1 MIVLGGSSRQALLAL
16 RGALDEQLKGSS
28 SSECTALSADL
39 FKALGAVGSSVGL
52 RRALTD
58 PARDHASKSAL
69 ITDLFGSQIGAK
81 AVSLLVTAASYR
93 WSSSSEIADAIEQIA
108 VEAEATAANGEG
120 SLDRVEEELFLFSR
134 LIVTSNDLRLAL
146 NDRADSTDRKV
157 ALIDSIFATK
167 AAPSTVRLLEALVGG
182 TRGRS
187 IEAALAAFAHAVS
200 ARRNRLVA
208 IVRSVLA
215 LTPTQSEK
223 LAASLTKQVGQPVHI
238 NTEIDP
244 SVLGGIEV
252 RFADEIIDGTMS
264 NRLAEASR
272 ALAV

>member
-16 RGALDEQLKGSS
+16 RGALDEQLKGASS
-28 SSECTALSADL
+28 AECTALSADL

-58 PARDHASKSAL
+58 PARDHASKTAL
-69 ITDLFGSQIGAK
+69 INDLFGSQIGAK
-81 AVSLLVTAASYR
+81 AVSLLVSAASFR
-93 WSSSSEIADAIEQIA
+93 WSSSSEIADALEQIA
-108 VEAEATAANGEG
+108 VEAEATAANSEN

-134 LIVTSNDLRLAL
+134 LIVTSNELRLAL

-157 ALIDSIFATK
+157 ALVDSIFAAK
-167 AAPSTVRLLEALVGG
+167 AAPSTVRLLQALVGG

-187 IEAALAAFAHAVS
+187 IEAALSAFAHAVS

-208 IVRSVLA
+208 VVRSVIA
-215 LTPTQSEK
+215 LTPAQAEK

-252 RFADEIIDGTMS
+252 RFADEIIDGTIS

>member
-16 RGALDEQLKGSS
+16 RGALDEQLKGASS
-28 SSECTALSADL
+28 AECTALSADL

-58 PARDHASKSAL
+58 PARDHASKTAL
-69 ITDLFGSQIGAK
+69 INDLFGSQIGAK
-81 AVSLLVTAASYR
+81 VVSLLVSAASFR
-93 WSSSSEIADAIEQIA
+93 WSSSSEIADALEQIA
-108 VEAEATAANGEG
+108 VEAEATAANGENA
-120 SLDRVEEELFLFSR
+120 LDRVEEELFLFSR
-134 LIVTSNDLRLAL
+134 LIVTSNELRLAL

-157 ALIDSIFATK
+157 ALVDSIFAAK

-187 IEAALAAFAHAVS
+187 IEAALSAFAHAVS

-208 IVRSVLA
+208 VVRSVIA
-215 LTPTQSEK
+215 LTPAQAEK

-252 RFADEIIDGTMS
+252 RFADEIIDGTIS

>member
-69 ITDLFGSQIGAK
+69 ITDLFGSQIDAK

-157 ALIDSIFATK
+157 ALIDSIFAPK
-167 AAPSTVRLLEALVGG
+167 ASPSTVRLLEALVGG

-187 IEAALAAFAHAVS
+187 IEASLSAFAHAVS

-208 IVRSVLA
+208 IVRSVIA
-215 LTPTQSEK
+215 LTPAQSEK

-252 RFADEIIDGTMS
+252 RFADEIIDGTIS

>member
-16 RGALDEQLKGSS
+16 RGALDEQLKGASS
-28 SSECTALSADL
+28 AECTALSADL

-58 PARDHASKSAL
+58 PARDHASKTAL
-69 ITDLFGSQIGAK
+69 INDLFGSQIGAK
-81 AVSLLVTAASYR
+81 AVSLLVSAASFR

-108 VEAEATAANGEG
+108 VEAEVTAANSEN

-134 LIVTSNDLRLAL
+134 LIVTSNELRLAL

-157 ALIDSIFATK
+157 ALVDSIFAAK

-187 IEAALAAFAHAVS
+187 IEAALSAFAHAVS

-208 IVRSVLA
+208 VVRSVIA
-215 LTPTQSEK
+215 LTPAQSEK

-252 RFADEIIDGTMS
+252 RFADEIIDGTIS

>member
-16 RGALDEQLKGSS
+16 RGALDEQLKGASS
-28 SSECTALSADL
+28 AECTALSADL

-58 PARDHASKSAL
+58 PARDHASKTAL
-69 ITDLFGSQIGAK
+69 INDLFGSQIGAK
-81 AVSLLVTAASYR
+81 AVSLLVSAASFR
-93 WSSSSEIADAIEQIA
+93 WSSSSEIADALEQIA
-108 VEAEATAANGEG
+108 VEAEATAANGENA
-120 SLDRVEEELFLFSR
+120 LDRVEEELFLFSR
-134 LIVTSNDLRLAL
+134 LIVTSNELRLAL

-157 ALIDSIFATK
+157 ALVHSIFAAK

-187 IEAALAAFAHAVS
+187 IEAALSAFAHAVS

-208 IVRSVLA
+208 VVRSVIA
-215 LTPTQSEK
+215 LTPAQAEK

-252 RFADEIIDGTMS
+252 RFADEIIDGTIS

>member
-16 RGALDEQLKGSS
+16 RGALDEQLKGASS
-28 SSECTALSADL
+28 AECTALSADL

-58 PARDHASKSAL
+58 PARDHASKTAL
-69 ITDLFGSQIGAK
+69 INDLFGSQIGAK
-81 AVSLLVTAASYR
+81 AVSLLVSAASFR

-108 VEAEATAANGEG
+108 VEAEATAANSEN

-134 LIVTSNDLRLAL
+134 LIVTSNELRLAL

-157 ALIDSIFATK
+157 ALVDSIFAAK
-167 AAPSTVRLLEALVGG
+167 AAPSTVRLLQALVGG

-187 IEAALAAFAHAVS
+187 IEAALSAFAHAVS

-208 IVRSVLA
+208 VVRSVIA
-215 LTPTQSEK
+215 LNPAQSEK

-252 RFADEIIDGTMS
+252 RFADEIIDGTIS

>member
-16 RGALDEQLKGSS
+16 RGALDEQLKGASS
-28 SSECTALSADL
+28 AECTALSADL
-39 FKALGAVGSSVGL
+39 FKALGALASSIGL

-58 PARDHASKSAL
+58 PARDHASKTAL
-69 ITDLFGSQIGAK
+69 INDLFGSQIGAK
-81 AVSLLVTAASYR
+81 AVSLLVSAASFR

-108 VEAEATAANGEG
+108 VEAEATAANGENA
-120 SLDRVEEELFLFSR
+120 LDRVEEELFLFSR
-134 LIVTSNDLRLAL
+134 LIVTSNELRLAL

-157 ALIDSIFATK
+157 ALVDSIFAAK
-167 AAPSTVRLLEALVGG
+167 AAPSTVRLLQALVGG

-187 IEAALAAFAHAVS
+187 IEAALSAFAHAVS

-208 IVRSVLA
+208 VVRSVIA
-215 LTPTQSEK
+215 LTPAQSEK

-252 RFADEIIDGTMS
+252 RFADEIIDGTIS

>member
-16 RGALDEQLKGSS
+16 RGALDEQLKGASS
-28 SSECTALSADL
+28 AECTALSTDL

-58 PARDHASKSAL
+58 PARDHASKTAL
-69 ITDLFGSQIGAK
+69 INDLFGSQIGAK
-81 AVSLLVTAASYR
+81 AVSLLVSAASFR
-93 WSSSSEIADAIEQIA
+93 WSSSSEIADALEQIA
-108 VEAEATAANGEG
+108 VEAEATAANGENA
-120 SLDRVEEELFLFSR
+120 LDRVEEELFLFSR
-134 LIVTSNDLRLAL
+134 LIVTSNELRLAL

-157 ALIDSIFATK
+157 ALVDSIFAAK

-187 IEAALAAFAHAVS
+187 IEAALSAFAHAVS

-208 IVRSVLA
+208 VVRSVIA
-215 LTPTQSEK
+215 LTPAQSEK

-252 RFADEIIDGTMS
+252 RFADEIIDGTIS

>member
-16 RGALDEQLKGSS
+16 RGALDEQLKGASS
-28 SSECTALSADL
+28 AECTALSADL

-58 PARDHASKSAL
+58 PARDHASKTAL
-69 ITDLFGSQIGAK
+69 INDLFGSQIGAK
-81 AVSLLVTAASYR
+81 AVSLLVSAASFR

-108 VEAEATAANGEG
+108 VEAEATAANSEN

-134 LIVTSNDLRLAL
+134 LIVTSNELRLAL

-157 ALIDSIFATK
+157 ALIDSIFAAK
-167 AAPSTVRLLEALVGG
+167 AAPSTVRLLQALVGG

-187 IEAALAAFAHAVS
+187 IEAALSAFAHAVS

-208 IVRSVLA
+208 VVRSVIA
-215 LTPTQSEK
+215 LTPAQSEK

-252 RFADEIIDGTMS
+252 RFADEIIDGTIS

>member
-16 RGALDEQLKGSS
+16 RGALDEQLKGAS

-39 FKALGAVGSSVGL
+39 FKALGALASSIGL

-69 ITDLFGSQIGAK
+69 INDLFGKEIGAK
-81 AVSLLVTAASYR
+81 ALSLVVSAASYR
-93 WSSSSEIADAIEQIA
+93 WSSSGEIADALEQIA
-108 VEAEATAANGEG
+108 VEAEATAANQEKA
-120 SLDRVEEELFLFSR
+120 LDAVEEELFVFSR
-134 LIVTSNDLRLAL
+134 LLVTHNDLRLAL
-146 NDRADSTDRKV
+146 NDRADSLERKR
-157 ALIDSIFATK
+157 ALVDGIFASK
-167 AAPSTVRLLEALVGG
+167 ANPSTVRLLEALVSGS
-182 TRGRS
+182 RGRS
-187 IEAALAAFAHAVS
+187 IEAALSAFAHAVS

-208 IVRSVLA
+208 VVRSVVA
-215 LTPTQSEK
+215 LTPAQREK
-223 LAASLTKQVGQPVHI
+223 LSSALTKQVGQPVHI

-252 RFADEIIDGTMS
+252 RFADEIIDGTIS

>member
-16 RGALDEQLKGSS
+16 RGALDEQLKGASS
-28 SSECTALSADL
+28 AECTALSADL

-58 PARDHASKSAL
+58 PARDHASKTAL
-69 ITDLFGSQIGAK
+69 INDLFGSQIGAK
-81 AVSLLVTAASYR
+81 AVSLLVSAASFR
-93 WSSSSEIADAIEQIA
+93 WSSSSEIADALEQIA
-108 VEAEATAANGEG
+108 VEAEATAANGENA
-120 SLDRVEEELFLFSR
+120 LDRVEEELFLFSR
-134 LIVTSNDLRLAL
+134 LIVTSNELRLAL

-157 ALIDSIFATK
+157 ALVDSIFATK
-167 AAPSTVRLLEALVGG
+167 AAPSTVRLLQALVGG

-187 IEAALAAFAHAVS
+187 IEAALSAFAHAVS

-208 IVRSVLA
+208 VVRSVIA
-215 LTPTQSEK
+215 LTPAQAEK

-252 RFADEIIDGTMS
+252 RFADEIIDGTIS

>member
-16 RGALDEQLKGSS
+16 RGALDEQLKGASS
-28 SSECTALSADL
+28 AECTALSADL

-58 PARDHASKSAL
+58 PARDHASKTAL
-69 ITDLFGSQIGAK
+69 INDLFGSQIGAK
-81 AVSLLVTAASYR
+81 AVSLLVSAASFR
-93 WSSSSEIADAIEQIA
+93 WSSSSEIADALEQIA
-108 VEAEATAANGEG
+108 VEAEATAANGENA
-120 SLDRVEEELFLFSR
+120 LDRVEEELFLFSR
-134 LIVTSNDLRLAL
+134 LIVTSNELRLAL

-157 ALIDSIFATK
+157 ALVDSIFAAK

-187 IEAALAAFAHAVS
+187 IEAALSAFAHAVS

-208 IVRSVLA
+208 VVRSVIA
-215 LTPTQSEK
+215 LTPAQAEK

-252 RFADEIIDGTMS
+252 RFADEIIDGTIS

>member
-16 RGALDEQLKGSS
+16 RGALDEQLKGASS
-28 SSECTALSADL
+28 AECTALSADL

-58 PARDHASKSAL
+58 PARDHASKTAL
-69 ITDLFGSQIGAK
+69 INDLFGSQIGAK
-81 AVSLLVTAASYR
+81 AVSLLVSAASFR

-108 VEAEATAANGEG
+108 VEAEATAANGENA
-120 SLDRVEEELFLFSR
+120 LDRVEEELFLFSR
-134 LIVTSNDLRLAL
+134 LIVTSDELRLAL

-157 ALIDSIFATK
+157 ALVDSIFAAK

-187 IEAALAAFAHAVS
+187 IEAALSAFAHAVS

-208 IVRSVLA
+208 VVRSVIA
-215 LTPTQSEK
+215 LTPAQSEK

-252 RFADEIIDGTMS
+252 RFADEIIDGTIS

>member
-69 ITDLFGSQIGAK
+69 ITDLFGSQIDAK

-187 IEAALAAFAHAVS
+187 IEASLSAFAHAVS

-208 IVRSVLA
+208 IVRSVIA
-215 LTPTQSEK
+215 LTPAQSEK

-252 RFADEIIDGTMS
+252 RFADEIIDGTIS

-272 ALAV
+272 ALAI

>member
-16 RGALDEQLKGSS
+16 RGALDEQLKGASS
-28 SSECTALSADL
+28 AECTALSADL

-58 PARDHASKSAL
+58 PARDHASKTAL
-69 ITDLFGSQIGAK
+69 INDLFGSQIGAK
-81 AVSLLVTAASYR
+81 AVSLLVSAASFR

-108 VEAEATAANGEG
+108 VEAEATAANGENA
-120 SLDRVEEELFLFSR
+120 LDRVEEELFLFSR
-134 LIVTSNDLRLAL
+134 LIVTSNELRLAL

-157 ALIDSIFATK
+157 ALIDSIFAAK
-167 AAPSTVRLLEALVGG
+167 AAPSTVRLLQALVGG

-187 IEAALAAFAHAVS
+187 IEAALSAFAHAVS

-208 IVRSVLA
+208 VVRSVIA
-215 LTPTQSEK
+215 LTPAQSEK

-252 RFADEIIDGTMS
+252 RFADEIIDGTIS

>member
-16 RGALDEQLKGSS
+16 RGALDEQLKGASS
-28 SSECTALSADL
+28 AECTALSADL

-58 PARDHASKSAL
+58 PARDHASKTAL
-69 ITDLFGSQIGAK
+69 INDLFGSQIGAK
-81 AVSLLVTAASYR
+81 AVSLLVSAASFR
-93 WSSSSEIADAIEQIA
+93 WSSSSEIADALEQIA
-108 VEAEATAANGEG
+108 VEAEATAANGENA
-120 SLDRVEEELFLFSR
+120 LDRVEEELFLFSR
-134 LIVTSNDLRLAL
+134 LIVTSNELRLAL
-146 NDRADSTDRKV
+146 NDRADSTDRKR
-157 ALIDSIFATK
+157 ALIDSIFAAK

-187 IEAALAAFAHAVS
+187 IEAALSAFAHAVS

-208 IVRSVLA
+208 VVRSVIA
-215 LTPTQSEK
+215 LTPAQSEK

-252 RFADEIIDGTMS
+252 RFADEIIDGTIS

>member
-16 RGALDEQLKGSS
+16 RGALDEQLKGASS
-28 SSECTALSADL
+28 AECTALSADL

-58 PARDHASKSAL
+58 PARDHASKTAL
-69 ITDLFGSQIGAK
+69 INDLFGSQIGAK
-81 AVSLLVTAASYR
+81 AVSLLVSAASFR

-108 VEAEATAANGEG
+108 VEAEATAANGENA
-120 SLDRVEEELFLFSR
+120 LDRVEEELFLFSR
-134 LIVTSNDLRLAL
+134 LIVTSNELRLAL

-157 ALIDSIFATK
+157 ALIDSIFAAK
-167 AAPSTVRLLEALVGG
+167 AAPSTVRLLQALVGG

-187 IEAALAAFAHAVS
+187 IEAALSAFAHAVS

-208 IVRSVLA
+208 VVRSVIA
-215 LTPTQSEK
+215 LTPAQAEK

-252 RFADEIIDGTMS
+252 RFADEIIDGTIS

>member
-16 RGALDEQLKGSS
+16 RGALDEQLKGASS
-28 SSECTALSADL
+28 AECTALSADL

-58 PARDHASKSAL
+58 PARDHASKTAL
-69 ITDLFGSQIGAK
+69 INDLFGSQIGAK
-81 AVSLLVTAASYR
+81 AVSLLVSAASFR
-93 WSSSSEIADAIEQIA
+93 WSSSSEIADALEQIA
-108 VEAEATAANGEG
+108 VEAEATAANGENA
-120 SLDRVEEELFLFSR
+120 LDRVEEELFLFSR
-134 LIVTSNDLRLAL
+134 LIVTSNELRLAL

-157 ALIDSIFATK
+157 ALVDSIFAAK
-167 AAPSTVRLLEALVGG
+167 AAPSTVRLLQALVGG

-187 IEAALAAFAHAVS
+187 IEAALSAFAHAVS

-208 IVRSVLA
+208 VVRSVIA
-215 LTPTQSEK
+215 LTPAQAEK

-252 RFADEIIDGTMS
+252 RFADEIIDGTIS

>member
-16 RGALDEQLKGSS
+16 RGALDEQLKGASS
-28 SSECTALSADL
+28 AECTALSADL

-58 PARDHASKSAL
+58 PARDHASKTAL
-69 ITDLFGSQIGAK
+69 INDLFGSQIGAK
-81 AVSLLVTAASYR
+81 AVSLLVSAASFR

-108 VEAEATAANGEG
+108 VEAEATAANGENA
-120 SLDRVEEELFLFSR
+120 LDRVEEELFLFSR
-134 LIVTSNDLRLAL
+134 LIVTSNELRLAL

-157 ALIDSIFATK
+157 ALIDSIFAAK

-187 IEAALAAFAHAVS
+187 IEAALSAFAHAVS

-208 IVRSVLA
+208 VVRSVIA
-215 LTPTQSEK
+215 LTPAQSEK

-252 RFADEIIDGTMS
+252 RFADEIIDGTIS

>member
-252 RFADEIIDGTMS
+252 RFADEIIDGTIS

>member
-16 RGALDEQLKGSS
+16 RGALDEQLKGASS
-28 SSECTALSADL
+28 AECTALSADL
-39 FKALGAVGSSVGL
+39 FKALGAIGSSVGL

-58 PARDHASKSAL
+58 PARDHASKTAL
-69 ITDLFGSQIGAK
+69 INDLFGSQIGGK
-81 AVSLLVTAASYR
+81 AVSLLVSAASFR
-93 WSSSSEIADAIEQIA
+93 WSTSSEIADAIEQIA
-108 VEAEATAANGEG
+108 VEAEATAANGEN

-134 LIVTSNDLRLAL
+134 LIVTSNELRLAL
-146 NDRADSTDRKV
+146 NDRADSTERKV
-157 ALIDSIFATK
+157 ALVDSIFAAK
-167 AAPSTVRLLEALVGG
+167 ATPSTVRLLQALVGG

-187 IEAALAAFAHAVS
+187 IEAALSPFAHAVS

-208 IVRSVLA
+208 VVRSVIA
-215 LTPTQSEK
+215 LTPAQTEK

-252 RFADEIIDGTMS
+252 RFADEIIDGTIS

>member
-16 RGALDEQLKGSS
+16 RGALDEQLKGASS
-28 SSECTALSADL
+28 AECTALSADL
-39 FKALGAVGSSVGL
+39 FKALGAAGSSVGL

-58 PARDHASKSAL
+58 PARDHASKTAL
-69 ITDLFGSQIGAK
+69 INDLFGSQIGAK
-81 AVSLLVTAASYR
+81 AVSLLVSAASFR
-93 WSSSSEIADAIEQIA
+93 WSSSSEIADALEQIA
-108 VEAEATAANGEG
+108 VEAEATAANGENA
-120 SLDRVEEELFLFSR
+120 LDRVEEELFLFSR
-134 LIVTSNDLRLAL
+134 LIVTSNELRLAL

-157 ALIDSIFATK
+157 ALVDSIFAAK

-187 IEAALAAFAHAVS
+187 IEAALSAFAHAVS

-208 IVRSVLA
+208 VVRSVIA
-215 LTPTQSEK
+215 LTPAQAEK

-252 RFADEIIDGTMS
+252 RFADEIIDGTIS

>member
-69 ITDLFGSQIGAK
+69 ITDLFGSQIDAK

-187 IEAALAAFAHAVS
+187 IEASLSAFAHAVS

-208 IVRSVLA
+208 IVRSVIA
-215 LTPTQSEK
+215 LTPAQSEK

-252 RFADEIIDGTMS
+252 RFADEIIDGTIS

>member
-16 RGALDEQLKGSS
+16 RGALDEQLKGASS
-28 SSECTALSADL
+28 AECTALSADL

-58 PARDHASKSAL
+58 PARDHASKTAL
-69 ITDLFGSQIGAK
+69 INDLFGSQIGAK
-81 AVSLLVTAASYR
+81 AVSLLVSAASSR

-108 VEAEATAANGEG
+108 VEAEATAANSENA
-120 SLDRVEEELFLFSR
+120 LDRVEEELFLFSR
-134 LIVTSNDLRLAL
+134 LIVTSNELRLAL

-157 ALIDSIFATK
+157 ALVDSIFAAK

-187 IEAALAAFAHAVS
+187 IEAALSAFAHAVS

-208 IVRSVLA
+208 VVRSVIA
-215 LTPTQSEK
+215 LTPAQSEK

-252 RFADEIIDGTMS
+252 RFADEIIDGTIS

>member
-16 RGALDEQLKGSS
+16 RGALDEQLKGASS
-28 SSECTALSADL
+28 AECTALSADL

-58 PARDHASKSAL
+58 PARDHASKTAL
-69 ITDLFGSQIGAK
+69 INDLFGSQIGAK
-81 AVSLLVTAASYR
+81 AVSLLVSAASFR

-108 VEAEATAANGEG
+108 VEAEATAANSEN

-134 LIVTSNDLRLAL
+134 LIVTSNELRLAL

-157 ALIDSIFATK
+157 ALVDSIFAAK

-187 IEAALAAFAHAVS
+187 IEAALSAFAHAVS

-208 IVRSVLA
+208 VVRSVIA
-215 LTPTQSEK
+215 LTPAQAEK

-252 RFADEIIDGTMS
+252 RFADEIIDGTIS

>member
-16 RGALDEQLKGSS
+16 RGALDEQLKGASS
-28 SSECTALSADL
+28 AECTALSADL

-58 PARDHASKSAL
+58 PARDHASKTAL
-69 ITDLFGSQIGAK
+69 INDLFGSQIGAK
-81 AVSLLVTAASYR
+81 AVSLLVSAASFR

-108 VEAEATAANGEG
+108 VEAEATAANGENA
-120 SLDRVEEELFLFSR
+120 LDRVEEELFLFSR
-134 LIVTSNDLRLAL
+134 LIVTSNELRLAL

-157 ALIDSIFATK
+157 ALVDSIFAAK

-187 IEAALAAFAHAVS
+187 IEAALSAFAHAVS

-208 IVRSVLA
+208 VVRSVIA
-215 LTPTQSEK
+215 LTPAQAEK

-252 RFADEIIDGTMS
+252 RFADEIIDGTIS

>member
-16 RGALDEQLKGSS
+16 RGALDEQLKGASS
-28 SSECTALSADL
+28 AECTALSADL

-58 PARDHASKSAL
+58 PARDHASKTAL
-69 ITDLFGSQIGAK
+69 INDLFGTQIGAK
-81 AVSLLVTAASYR
+81 AVSLLVSAASFR

-108 VEAEATAANGEG
+108 VEAEATAANGENA
-120 SLDRVEEELFLFSR
+120 LDRVEEELFLFSR
-134 LIVTSNDLRLAL
+134 LIVTSNELRLAL

-157 ALIDSIFATK
+157 ALVDSIFAAK

-187 IEAALAAFAHAVS
+187 IEAALSAFAHGVS

-208 IVRSVLA
+208 VVRSVIA
-215 LTPTQSEK
+215 LTPAQAEK
-223 LAASLTKQVGQPVHI
+223 LAASLTNQVGQPVHI

>member
-16 RGALDEQLKGSS
+16 RGALDEQLKGASS
-28 SSECTALSADL
+28 AECTALSADL

-58 PARDHASKSAL
+58 PARDHASKTAL
-69 ITDLFGSQIGAK
+69 INDLFGSQIGAK
-81 AVSLLVTAASYR
+81 AVSLLVSAASFR
-93 WSSSSEIADAIEQIA
+93 WSSSSEIAHAIEQIA
-108 VEAEATAANGEG
+108 VEAEATAANGENA
-120 SLDRVEEELFLFSR
+120 LDRVEEELFLFSR
-134 LIVTSNDLRLAL
+134 LIVTSNELHLAL

-157 ALIDSIFATK
+157 ALVDSIFAAK
-167 AAPSTVRLLEALVGG
+167 AAPSTVRLLQALVGG

-187 IEAALAAFAHAVS
+187 IEAALSAFAHAVS

-208 IVRSVLA
+208 VVRSVIA
-215 LTPTQSEK
+215 LTPAQSEK

-252 RFADEIIDGTMS
+252 RFADEIIDGTIS

>member
-208 IVRSVLA
+208 IVRSVIA

-252 RFADEIIDGTMS
+252 RFADEIIDGTIS

>member
-1 MIVLGGSSRQALLAL
+1 MQHSGPFNPCSSRAYCQP
-16 RGALDEQLKGSS
+16 R
-28 SSECTALSADL
+28 T
-39 FKALGAVGSSVGL
+39 
-52 RRALTD
+52 
-58 PARDHASKSAL
+58 
-69 ITDLFGSQIGAK
+69 
-81 AVSLLVTAASYR
+81 R
-93 WSSSSEIADAIEQIA
+93 WSSSSEIASAVEQIA
-108 VEAEATAANGEG
+108 VEAEATAANADS

-134 LIVTSNDLRLAL
+134 LLVTHNDLRLAL
-146 NDRADSTDRKV
+146 NDRADSTDRKR
-157 ALIDSIFATK
+157 ALIDSIFAPK
-167 AAPSTVRLLEALVGG
+167 ASPSTVRLLEALVGG

-187 IEAALAAFAHAVS
+187 IEASLSAFAHAVS

-208 IVRSVLA
+208 IVRSVIA
-215 LTPTQSEK
+215 LTPAQSEK

-252 RFADEIIDGTMS
+252 RFADEIIDGTIS